1 MTCHPIVV
9 LGCLQMSKYYFL
21 TIICFLTFS
30 KLFAQDSD
38 SLKGLSFI
46 ERRNFSMYYPAGW
59 IVDTSRRHHTSLI
72 LFDTV
77 VNKSFR
83 NVVKVNIRLSKSFE
97 YLTIEEMHEDV
108 MLLPLMKK
116 AGCKLAYKS
125 KEHNSTEKIN
135 RNGKYSLLVYD
146 ADACDVDVKVY
157 VAFWNL
163 EGWTYC
169 IRMAIRHEDYER
181 YKPMMDTIIDSFYI
195 KK

>member
-97 YLTIEEMHEDV
+97 ELTIEEMHEE
-108 MLLPLMKK
+108 LLFPLVNKGECFIS
-116 AGCKLAYKS
+116 AKS
-125 KEHNSTEKIN
+125 KEFYDTKKVN
-135 RNGKYSLLVYD
+135 RNGKYSLLIYD

-157 VAFWNL
+157 VAFWNF
-163 EGWTYC
+163 EGGMYY

>member
-1 MTCHPIVV
+1 
-9 LGCLQMSKYYFL
+9 MSKYFFL
-21 TIICFLTFS
+21 TIICFLTFP

-83 NVVKVNIRLSKSFE
+83 NVIKVNIRLSKSFE
-97 YLTIEEMHEDV
+97 ERTLQETHEE
-108 MLLPLMKK
+108 LLFPLVDKWK
-116 AGCKLAYKS
+116 CFISIKS
-125 KEHNSTEKIN
+125 KELYATKKVN
-135 RNGKYSLLVYD
+135 RNGKYSLMVCD
-146 ADACDVDVKVY
+146 GDVCDVDVKVY

-181 YKPMMDTIIDSFYI
+181 YKPMIDTIIDSFYI